1 MCIRDRPS
9 LVPCLAGASPTCCA
23 AVASAVG
30 PDDTAALPNCLCAP
44 DAFEALAAVLA
55 GIEVDLRALLEGC
68 ASGGASAV
76 AFDGGGNCDA
86 RDRVPVSVP
95 RAEAVA
101 AARARRTGRRTKA
114 LAPSNARKT

>member
-1 MCIRDRPS
+1 
-9 LVPCLAGASPTCCA
+9 
-23 AVASAVG
+23 
-30 PDDTAALPNCLCAP
+30 
-44 DAFEALAAVLA
+44 VLA